1 MCRPPRIPANLEE
14 RTARRSLP
22 ATFVGFVK
30 VPKLTGARHVIYSN
44 GPRKNLERRTSHRYH
59 HRAVAKLN
67 VAIGYSLILHD
78 RTRKTLNDAHRA
90 GIVIVSQPS

>member
-30 VPKLTGARHVIYSN
+30 VPKLTGARHVIYNNSY
-44 GPRKNLERRTSHRYH
+44 TTM
-59 HRAVAKLN
+59 
-67 VAIGYSLILHD
+67 D
-78 RTRKTLNDAHRA
+78 REKTLNDAHRT
-90 GIVIVSQPS
+90 GIIIVP